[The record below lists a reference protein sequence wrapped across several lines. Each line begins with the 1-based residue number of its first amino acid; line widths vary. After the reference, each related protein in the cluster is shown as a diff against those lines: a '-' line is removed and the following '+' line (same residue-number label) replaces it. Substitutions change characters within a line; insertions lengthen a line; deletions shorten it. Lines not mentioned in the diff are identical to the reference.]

1 MSLEVVIG
9 PMFSGKTSYAI
20 EVAALYI
27 SKNMRVL
34 IVKPTRDTRS
44 IPNHI
49 TTHDGI
55 SLPCFETSTLN
66 GLTEQFMANYET
78 IIIDEAQFFQ
88 GLVPFV
94 EYAVDTLGK

>member
-34 IVKPTRDTRS
+34 IVKPTRDTRY

-49 TTHDGI
+49 TTHVGI
-55 SLPCFETSTLN
+55 SLPCFEN
-66 GLTEQFMANYET
+66 INAEWVDRT
-78 IIIDEAQFFQ
+78 IH
-88 GLVPFV
+88 G
-94 EYAVDTLGK
+94 